1 MKRTFLTSFFR
12 LAVLGAAMG
21 SAAWVQAQSVTPSAE
36 GIVVYNAQHA
46 SLTQAWVEAF
56 TKETGIKVVYDVFDS
71 NETLDGKLATGQS
84 GYDVVVPTNHF
95 LAKQVRAGTY
105 LKLDKSKLP
114 NLVNL
119 DPTIM
124 NNLAAGDPGNEYSVP
139 YLWGTNGIGLN
150 ATKARAVLGDDAPLD
165 SWELLFDPKY
175 AEKLASCGIALLDS
189 GDEVLPQTVNYLGL
203 SPHTTK
209 REDYEKASEQL
220 MKVRPYI
227 TYFHSSKFI
236 SDLANGNICA
246 AFGYS
251 GDVLQAADRAEE
263 AGRSDEII
271 YIIPK
276 EGTAMWADLLA
287 IPKDASNPDQ
297 ALAFINYL
305 LEPPVIAKVSATVG
319 YANANPDAQAYMD
332 ASLVNNPEVYPPQ
345 QVLDKLYIS
354 STPSPKIMRVM
365 TRSWSK
371 IKSNR

>member
-1 MKRTFLTSFFR
+1 MRRSIL
-12 LAVLGAAMG
+12 LAGLVAAAIGM
-21 SAAWVQAQSVTPSAE
+21 SAAQAANRV
-36 GIVVYNAQHA
+36 VKVYNWSDYIAPDTIA
-46 SLTQAWVEAF
+46 EF
-56 TKETGIKVVYDVFDS
+56 EKETGIKVVYDVFDS

-84 GYDVVVPTNHF
+84 GYDVVVPTNHY

-124 NNLAAGDPGNEYSVP
+124 QNLAAGDPGNEYSVP

-150 ATKARAVLGDDAPLD
+150 ATKARAVLGEDAPLD
-165 SWELLFDPKY
+165 SWALLFEPQY
-175 AEKLASCGIALLDS
+175 AEKLAKCGIALLDS

-209 REDYEKASEQL
+209 REDYEKAFEQM

-236 SDLANGNICA
+236 SDLANGEICA

-276 EGTAMWADLLA
+276 EGIAMWADLLA
-287 IPKDASNPDQ
+287 IPKDAKNVDE
-297 ALAFINYL
+297 AHAFINYL
-305 LEPPVIAKVSATVG
+305 LRPDVIAKISNYVA
-319 YANANPDAQAYMD
+319 YANPNLKATELVDEGVRENPGVYPSAEVMAKLYV
-332 ASLVNNPEVYPPQ
+332 AEERTPEVQ
-345 QVLDKLYIS
+345 RWL
-354 STPSPKIMRVM
+354 
-365 TRSWSK
+365 TRDWTR
-371 IKSNR
+371 IKSGR

>member
-1 MKRTFLTSFFR
+1 MRRSIL
-12 LAVLGAAMG
+12 LAGLVAAAIGM
-21 SAAWVQAQSVTPSAE
+21 SAAQAANRV
-36 GIVVYNAQHA
+36 VKVYNWSDYIAPDTIA
-46 SLTQAWVEAF
+46 EF
-56 TKETGIKVVYDVFDS
+56 EKETGIKVVYDVFDS

-84 GYDVVVPTNHF
+84 GYDVVVPTNHY

-124 NNLAAGDPGNEYSVP
+124 QNLAAGDPGNEYSVP

-150 ATKARAVLGDDAPLD
+150 ATKARAVLGEDAPLD
-165 SWELLFDPKY
+165 SWALLFEPQY
-175 AEKLASCGIALLDS
+175 AEKLAKCGIALLDS

-209 REDYEKASEQL
+209 REDYDKAFEQM

-236 SDLANGNICA
+236 SDLANGEICA

-287 IPKDASNPDQ
+287 IPKDAKNVDE
-297 ALAFINYL
+297 AHAFINYL
-305 LEPPVIAKVSATVG
+305 LRPDVIAKISNYVA
-319 YANANPDAQAYMD
+319 YANPNLKATELVDEGVRENPGVYPSAEVMAKLYV
-332 ASLVNNPEVYPPQ
+332 AEERTPEVQ
-345 QVLDKLYIS
+345 RWL
-354 STPSPKIMRVM
+354 
-365 TRSWSK
+365 TRDWTR
-371 IKSNR
+371 IKSGR

>member
-1 MKRTFLTSFFR
+1 MRRSTL
-12 LAVLGAAMG
+12 LAGLVATAIGMSVAQAADR
-21 SAAWVQAQSVTPSAE
+21 VVK
-36 GIVVYNAQHA
+36 VYNWSDYIAPDTIA
-46 SLTQAWVEAF
+46 EF
-56 TKETGIKVVYDVFDS
+56 EKETGIKVVYDVFDS

-84 GYDVVVPTNHF
+84 GYDVVVPTNHY

-124 NNLAAGDPGNEYSVP
+124 DNLAAGDPGNEYSVP

-165 SWELLFDPKY
+165 SWALLFDPKY
-175 AEKLASCGIALLDS
+175 AEKLGSCGIALLDS
-189 GDEVLPQTVNYLGL
+189 GDEVLPQTVNYLGM

-209 REDYEKASEQL
+209 REDYDKAFEQV

-251 GDVLQAADRAEE
+251 GDVLQAADRAAE
-263 AGRSDEII
+263 AGRTDEII

-287 IPKDASNPDQ
+287 IPKDSKNVDEAH
-297 ALAFINYL
+297 AFINYL
-305 LEPPVIAKVSATVG
+305 LRPDVIAKISNYVA
-319 YANANPDAQAYMD
+319 YANPNLKATELVDEGVRSNPG
-332 ASLVNNPEVYPPQ
+332 VYPGKD
-345 QVLDKLYIS
+345 VMAKLYVAEER
-354 STPSPKIMRVM
+354 PRDVQRWL
-365 TRSWSK
+365 TRDWTRF
-371 IKSNR
+371 KSGR

>member
-1 MKRTFLTSFFR
+1 MRRSTL
-12 LAVLGAAMG
+12 LVGLIAAAIGM
-21 SAAWVQAQSVTPSAE
+21 SVAQAADRVVK
-36 GIVVYNAQHA
+36 VYNWSDYIAPDTIA
-46 SLTQAWVEAF
+46 EF
-56 TKETGIKVVYDVFDS
+56 EKETGIKVVYDVFDA

-84 GYDVVVPTNHF
+84 GYDVVVPTNHY

-105 LKLDKSKLP
+105 LKLDKTKLP

-124 NNLAAGDPGNEYSVP
+124 ENLAAGDPGNEYSVP

-165 SWELLFDPKY
+165 SWALLFDPQY

-209 REDYEKASEQL
+209 REDYEKAFEQM
-220 MKVRPYI
+220 MKVRP
-227 TYFHSSKFI
+227 YFHSSKFI
-236 SDLANGNICA
+236 SDLANGEICA

-287 IPKDASNPDQ
+287 IPKDSKNVDEAH
-297 ALAFINYL
+297 AFINYL
-305 LEPPVIAKVSATVG
+305 LRPDVIAKISNYVA
-319 YANANPDAQAYMD
+319 YANANRKATE
-332 ASLVNNPEVYPPQ
+332 LVDESVRENPGVYPSEEVMAKLYVAEERTPEVQ
-345 QVLDKLYIS
+345 RWL
-354 STPSPKIMRVM
+354 
-365 TRSWSK
+365 TRDWTR
-371 IKSNR
+371 IKSGR

>member
-1 MKRTFLTSFFR
+1 MRRSTL
-12 LAVLGAAMG
+12 LAGLIAAAIGM
-21 SAAWVQAQSVTPSAE
+21 SVAQAADRVVK
-36 GIVVYNAQHA
+36 VYNWSDYIAPDTIA
-46 SLTQAWVEAF
+46 EF
-56 TKETGIKVVYDVFDS
+56 EKETGIKVVYDVFDS

-84 GYDVVVPTNHF
+84 GYDVVVPTNHY

-105 LKLDKSKLP
+105 LKLDKTKLP

-124 NNLAAGDPGNEYSVP
+124 ENLAAGDPGNEYSVP

-165 SWELLFDPKY
+165 SWALLFDPQY

-209 REDYEKASEQL
+209 REDYEKAYEQL

-287 IPKDASNPDQ
+287 IPKDSKNVDEAH
-297 ALAFINYL
+297 AFINYL
-305 LEPPVIAKVSATVG
+305 LRPDVIAKISDYVA
-319 YANANPDAQAYMD
+319 YANPNLKATELVDESVRENPGVYPSEEVMAKLYVAEERT
-332 ASLVNNPEVYPPQ
+332 PEVQ
-345 QVLDKLYIS
+345 RWL
-354 STPSPKIMRVM
+354 
-365 TRSWSK
+365 TRDWTR
-371 IKSNR
+371 IKSGR

>member
-1 MKRTFLTSFFR
+1 MRRSIL
-12 LAVLGAAMG
+12 LAGLVAAAIGM
-21 SAAWVQAQSVTPSAE
+21 SAAQAANHV
-36 GIVVYNAQHA
+36 VKVYNWSDYIAPDTIA
-46 SLTQAWVEAF
+46 EF
-56 TKETGIKVVYDVFDS
+56 EKETGIKVVYDVFDS

-84 GYDVVVPTNHF
+84 GYDVVVPTNHY

-124 NNLAAGDPGNEYSVP
+124 QNLAAGDPGNEYSVP

-150 ATKARAVLGDDAPLD
+150 ATKARAVLGEDAPLD
-165 SWELLFDPKY
+165 SWALLFEPQY
-175 AEKLASCGIALLDS
+175 AEKLAKCGIALLDS

-209 REDYEKASEQL
+209 REDYDKAFEQM

-236 SDLANGNICA
+236 SDLANGEICA

-287 IPKDASNPDQ
+287 IPKDAKNVDE
-297 ALAFINYL
+297 AHAFINYL
-305 LEPPVIAKVSATVG
+305 LRPDVIAKISNYVA
-319 YANANPDAQAYMD
+319 YANPNLKATELVDEGVRENPGVYPSAEVMAKLYV
-332 ASLVNNPEVYPPQ
+332 AEERTPEVQ
-345 QVLDKLYIS
+345 RWL
-354 STPSPKIMRVM
+354 
-365 TRSWSK
+365 TRDWTR
-371 IKSNR
+371 IKSGR

>member
-1 MKRTFLTSFFR
+1 MRRSTL
-12 LAVLGAAMG
+12 LAGLIAAAIGM
-21 SAAWVQAQSVTPSAE
+21 SVAQAADRVVK
-36 GIVVYNAQHA
+36 VYNWSDYIAPDTIA
-46 SLTQAWVEAF
+46 EF
-56 TKETGIKVVYDVFDS
+56 EKETGIKVVYDVFDS

-84 GYDVVVPTNHF
+84 GYDVVVPTNHY

-105 LKLDKSKLP
+105 LKLDKTKLP

-124 NNLAAGDPGNEYSVP
+124 ENLAAGDPGNEYSVP

-165 SWELLFDPKY
+165 SWALLFDPQY

-189 GDEVLPQTVNYLGL
+189 GDEVLPQMVNYLGM
-203 SPHTTK
+203 SPHTKK
-209 REDYEKASEQL
+209 REDYEKAYEQM

-263 AGRSDEII
+263 AGRTDEIA

-287 IPKDASNPDQ
+287 IPKDSKNVDEAH
-297 ALAFINYL
+297 AFINYL
-305 LEPPVIAKVSATVG
+305 LRPEVIAKISDYVA
-319 YANANPDAQAYMD
+319 YANPNSKATALVDEDVRDNPG
-332 ASLVNNPEVYPPQ
+332 VYPSAE
-345 QVLDKLYIS
+345 VMAKLYVAEER
-354 STPSPKIMRVM
+354 PRDVQRWL
-365 TRSWSK
+365 TRDWTR
-371 IKSNR
+371 IKSGR

>member
-1 MKRTFLTSFFR
+1 MRRSTL
-12 LAVLGAAMG
+12 LAGLIAAAIGM
-21 SAAWVQAQSVTPSAE
+21 SVAQAADRVVK
-36 GIVVYNAQHA
+36 VYNWSDYIAPDTIA
-46 SLTQAWVEAF
+46 DFE
-56 TKETGIKVVYDVFDS
+56 KETGIKVVYDVFDS
-71 NETLDGKLATGQS
+71 NDTLDGKLATGQS

-105 LKLDKSKLP
+105 QKLDKSKLP

-124 NNLAAGDPGNEYSVP
+124 DNLAAGDPGNDYSVP

-165 SWELLFDPKY
+165 SWALLFDPKY

-189 GDEVLPQTVNYLGL
+189 GDEVLPQVVNYLGM
-203 SPHTTK
+203 SPHTTQ
-209 REDYEKASEQL
+209 REDYEKAFEQV

-236 SDLANGNICA
+236 GDLANGDICA

-263 AGRSDEII
+263 AGRTDEII

-287 IPKDASNPDQ
+287 IPKDAKNVDE
-297 ALAFINYL
+297 AHAFINYL
-305 LEPPVIAKVSATVG
+305 LRPEVIAKISNYVA
-319 YANANPDAQAYMD
+319 YANPNLKATE
-332 ASLVNNPEVYPPQ
+332 LVDENVRNNPGVYPGKD
-345 QVLDKLYIS
+345 VMAKLYVAEER
-354 STPSPKIMRVM
+354 PRDVQRWL
-365 TRSWSK
+365 TRDWTR
-371 IKSNR
+371 IKSGR

>member
-1 MKRTFLTSFFR
+1 M
-12 LAVLGAAMG
+12 
-21 SAAWVQAQSVTPSAE
+21 SAAQAANHV
-36 GIVVYNAQHA
+36 VKVYNWSDYIAPDTIA
-46 SLTQAWVEAF
+46 EF
-56 TKETGIKVVYDVFDS
+56 EKETGIKVVYDVFDS

-84 GYDVVVPTNHF
+84 GYDVVVPTNHY

-124 NNLAAGDPGNEYSVP
+124 QNLAAGDPGNEYSVP

-150 ATKARAVLGDDAPLD
+150 ATKARAVLGEDAPLD
-165 SWELLFDPKY
+165 SWALLFEPQY
-175 AEKLASCGIALLDS
+175 AEKLAKCGIALLDS

-209 REDYEKASEQL
+209 REDYDKAFEQM

-236 SDLANGNICA
+236 SDLANGEICA

-287 IPKDASNPDQ
+287 IPKDAKNVDE
-297 ALAFINYL
+297 AHAFINYL
-305 LEPPVIAKVSATVG
+305 LRPDVIAKISNYVA
-319 YANANPDAQAYMD
+319 YANPNLKATELVDEGVRENPGVYPSAEVMAKLYV
-332 ASLVNNPEVYPPQ
+332 AEERTPEVQ
-345 QVLDKLYIS
+345 RWL
-354 STPSPKIMRVM
+354 
-365 TRSWSK
+365 TRDWTR
-371 IKSNR
+371 IKSGR

>member
-1 MKRTFLTSFFR
+1 MRRSTL
-12 LAVLGAAMG
+12 LAGLIAAAIGM
-21 SAAWVQAQSVTPSAE
+21 SVAQAADRVVK
-36 GIVVYNAQHA
+36 VYNWSDYIAPDTIA
-46 SLTQAWVEAF
+46 EF
-56 TKETGIKVVYDVFDS
+56 EKETGIKVVYDVFDS

-124 NNLAAGDPGNEYSVP
+124 KNLAAGDPGNEYSVP

-209 REDYEKASEQL
+209 REDYEKAYEQL

-287 IPKDASNPDQ
+287 IPKDSKNVAE
-297 ALAFINYL
+297 AHEFINYL
-305 LEPPVIAKVSATVG
+305 LRPDVIAKISDYVA
-319 YANANPDAQAYMD
+319 YANPNLKATELVDESVRDNPGVYPSEEVMAKLYVAEERK
-332 ASLVNNPEVYPPQ
+332 PEVQ
-345 QVLDKLYIS
+345 RWL
-354 STPSPKIMRVM
+354 
-365 TRSWSK
+365 TRDWTR
-371 IKSNR
+371 IKSGR